1 MHSGRLAC
9 APRVSLRT
17 LPLALTAAFALTC
30 PPSTFATECTDVRT
44 GRAFAIPS
52 VRYTAAGEPDST
64 TAMFGGLCVGA
75 VRSTHAV
82 PVSDGNGGAYV
93 VWVESAGSDCDLRV
107 QRVGAGGNPADG
119 WPEGGR
125 QLCAAPGTQTQPAV
139 APAGDGGAWFAWK
152 DFREPH
158 QSAIYL
164 ARLDATGSP
173 VSALPEGGVLVS
185 NAGSAGSDPTLTSD
199 GSSGVWLVWQ
209 QGRPGAR
216 SLRLKHFGED
226 GALAP
231 GWPAE
236 GRTLTDSTTDAVRSV
251 AAADPSGGF
260 YLVWVKAIGTGGE
273 TRMARFDAA
282 GAPSAGWSSEG
293 VALASSPGFL
303 LPGGLGVDAD
313 GAFVAWS
320 EHFEDSTA
328 ARFLRVRGSGSTA
341 AGWPAGGLA
350 LASSSTSASPAISPD
365 GAGGAYVAWVGT
377 ASLGDPFG
385 LRLGRVDVSGALVS
399 GWLEEGVLVPNT
411 GPGVYRPR
419 LLPVDDGVL
428 VSWSASG
435 GQGEGT
441 ILSAAMANLGALPA
455 LERVEKWPDLVRLA
469 WRMSSDAAYETRV
482 ERCGDDGIWL
492 PLGILERDAEGRL
505 RLEDR
510 EVVAGEALTYRLR
523 LRSSELE
530 IVTGEA
536 RVEVPSAVPLT
547 LKGVVVEG
555 GRLRLVASVPMRGE
569 SRFELFDVQGRRLL
583 RDIRQHEHAGE
594 VKLDWPVPA
603 GVRAGVFFARFSQGR
618 ETKTRRFVLGR

>member
-9 APRVSLRT
+9 APRVSLRA
-17 LPLALTAAFALTC
+17 LPLALAAASALTC
-30 PPSTFATECTDVRT
+30 PPSTFAAECRDVRT
-44 GRAFAIPS
+44 GHSFTIPS
-52 VRYTAAGEPDST
+52 VRYTSAGEPDST
-64 TAMFGGLCVGA
+64 AAAFGGLCVGA
-75 VRSTHAV
+75 VRSTYAL
-82 PVSDGNGGAYV
+82 PVSDGNGGAIV
-93 VWVESAGSDCDLRV
+93 VWIESSGSDCDLRV
-107 QRVGAGGNPADG
+107 QRLVSGGLPADG

-173 VSALPEGGVLVS
+173 VAAFPEGGVLVS
-185 NAGSAGSDPTLTSD
+185 KAGSAGSDPTLTSD
-199 GSSGVWLVWQ
+199 GSGGAWLIWQ
-209 QGRPGAR
+209 QGRPGGR
-216 SLRLKHFGED
+216 SLRLKHFGQD
-226 GALAP
+226 GALVP

-236 GRTLTDSTTDAVRSV
+236 GRTLTDSTTDAVRLV
-251 AAADPSGGF
+251 AAADPSGGLYF
-260 YLVWVKAIGTGGE
+260 VWVKAVGTGGE

-293 VALASSPGFL
+293 VALASSAGFL
-303 LPGGLGVDAD
+303 LPGGLSVDAD

-328 ARFLRVRGSGSTA
+328 ARLLRVGNSGATGP
-341 AGWPAGGLA
+341 GWPAGGLA
-350 LASSSTSASPAISPD
+350 LASSGTSASPAISPD

-377 ASLGDPFG
+377 ASPGDPFG

-399 GWLEEGVLVPNT
+399 GWPAEGVLVPTT
-411 GPGVYRPR
+411 GPGVHRPR
-419 LLPVDDGVL
+419 LLLVDGGVL
-428 VSWSASG
+428 ASWSESG

-441 ILSAAMANLGALPA
+441 ILSAAMASFGTLPA
-455 LERVEKWPDLVRLA
+455 LERVDKWPDLVRVA
-469 WRMSSDAAYETRV
+469 WRVSGEAQYETHV
-482 ERCGDDGIWL
+482 ERCGADGIWV
-492 PLGILERDAEGRL
+492 PLGVLERDSEGRL
-505 RLEDR
+505 QIEDR
-510 EVVAGEALTYRLR
+510 EVVAGEVLSYRLR

-536 RVEVPSAVPLT
+536 RVEVPSAVPLA
-547 LKGVVVEG
+547 LKGLVVEG
-555 GRLRLVASVPMRGE
+555 RRLHLVASVPMRGE

-618 ETKTRRFVLGR
+618 ETKTRRFVVGR